1 MQCKAFLQKMWTSL
15 HHNSHCPRILL
26 HQPQRLQPWRNSPGP
41 LCGREW
47 YRTEAKLYTTIVVM
61 EKWMCTLLRGG
72 CAMCIPKSKTTRFET
87 QCITQRISQL
97 SKPSLWGEH
106 IHKLIQSRWI
116 SSRCRRLRLRNNLD
130 FRSIIKRMEA
140 FHKID
145 KIENMVIAV
154 MTAIF

>member
-1 MQCKAFLQKMWTSL
+1 MQGLFCKKMWTSL

-26 HQPQRLQPWRNSPGP
+26 HQPQRLQPWKNSHRP

-47 YRTEAKLYTTIVVM
+47 YHTEAKLYTTIVVM

-145 KIENMVIAV
+145 QIENMVIAV
-154 MTAIF
+154 TTAIF